1 MKNTITIGTFNQ
13 SHNMKTL
20 ILDNYD
26 SFTYNLYQYISE
38 LSGDPIVKRNDEVTL
53 DDIEDISP
61 THIIISPGPGHP
73 DNKKDFGVCS
83 EVISNLK
90 IPILGVC
97 LGHQGICSVF
107 GGKIKKAPEIV
118 HGKSSQVR
126 LTENAGNPDIL
137 KGLPSTFKVMRYHSL
152 VADKDSLPD
161 CLKIT
166 AETFEDGLVM
176 AVRHK
181 VLPIYGLQFHPES
194 VGTEVGKYILRNFLN
209 V

>member
-90 IPILGVC
+90 IPDTRQKQKISD
-97 LGHQGICSVF
+97 GIS
-107 GGKIKKAPEIV
+107 
-118 HGKSSQVR
+118 
-126 LTENAGNPDIL
+126 
-137 KGLPSTFKVMRYHSL
+137 
-152 VADKDSLPD
+152 
-161 CLKIT
+161 
-166 AETFEDGLVM
+166 
-176 AVRHK
+176 
-181 VLPIYGLQFHPES
+181 
-194 VGTEVGKYILRNFLN
+194 
-209 V
+209 